1 MPLDVPYNRQHR
13 DYTCGPACL
22 RMVLAYYGHETD
34 EVSLTMLCGTNVFG
48 TGLSDL
54 VNATQQLG
62 FRAEHTY
69 CESLAELTDAL
80 ARSIPPIA
88 MVDAVKLYNMSE
100 TAPLGHI
107 VVVIAASALEIVYH
121 DPLID
126 SGLSVSTEIFLR
138 AWEVFAR
145 GMVLIWT

>member
-1 MPLDVPYNRQHR
+1 MPLDVPYYRQHR

-22 RMVLAYYGHETD
+22 RMVLAYYEYEAD
-34 EVSLTMLCGTNVFG
+34 EVSLTILCGTNVFG

-54 VNATQQLG
+54 ANAAQQLG
-62 FRAEHTY
+62 FRSEHTH
-69 CESLAELTDAL
+69 CENLAELADTL
-80 ARSIPPIA
+80 ARNIPPIA
-88 MVDAVKLYNMSE
+88 IVDAVKLYNMGE
-100 TAPLGHI
+100 VIPLGHM
-107 VVVIAASALEIVYH
+107 VVVIAAGASEVVYH
-121 DPLID
+121 DPLIN

>member
-1 MPLDVPYNRQHR
+1 MPLDVPYYRQHR

-22 RMVLAYYGHETD
+22 RMVLVYYGHETD
-34 EVSLTMLCGTNVFG
+34 EVSLTILCGTNVFG

-54 VNATQQLG
+54 ANAAQQLG

-80 ARSIPPIA
+80 ARGIPPIA
-88 MVDAVKLYNMSE
+88 MLDAARLYNMSGVV
-100 TAPLGHI
+100 PSGHV
-107 VVVIAASALEIVYH
+107 VVVIAANASEIVYH
-121 DPLID
+121 DPLIN
-126 SGLSVSTEIFLR
+126 GRLSVSTEIFLQ
-138 AWEVFAR
+138 AWKVFAR

>member
-1 MPLDVPYNRQHR
+1 MPLDVPYYRQHR

-54 VNATQQLG
+54 TNAARQLG
-62 FRAEHTY
+62 FRAEYTH
-69 CESLAELTDAL
+69 CESLADLTDAL

-88 MVDAVKLYNMSE
+88 MVDAAKLYHVGE
-100 TAPLGHI
+100 ITPLGHL
-107 VVVIAASALEIVYH
+107 VVVIGASVSEIVYH

-126 SGLSVSTEIFLR
+126 RELRVTTEIFLR

-145 GMVLIWT
+145 GVVLIWI